1 MKSFSF
7 VHAADLHLDSQF
19 RGVSE
24 GMPSEIKGILR
35 DSTFKA
41 FQNIV
46 DFCIEKNVDALLIAG
61 DIFDSAN
68 RSFKA
73 QWEFKKGINKL
84 ASKKIKSF
92 ICHGNHDPLDGWE
105 GRIEFPEEYCFK
117 FGDVPSSY
125 SLFDKNEPDVKI
137 HGYSYPTREIR
148 KNIIPQFGKLVK
160 GGFNIGLI
168 HANVDNDPKHDPYA
182 PCSSKDLVNT
192 GYDYWALGHVHT
204 RKIVRDH
211 KPFIV
216 YPGNTQGRHVNEPGP
231 RGIIYVNVDEM
242 GEIDTEFVSIDI
254 IRFESIEITCEK
266 IESINQLE
274 SEIKHRFGKTLQN
287 AKKRHVIVELKLIGS
302 TVIDEDLKKPD
313 FELPF
318 KENINEEF
326 GSQSPFLWCANV
338 KIATTAMYNR
348 DELINRDDFIGEL
361 VRLNDKIRTD
371 DREFESFLQDCND
384 IYAKGSMKNYL
395 NSIDEMDKSVLY
407 ELILESEQHYLPK
420 LLEDE
425 LL

>member
-24 GMPSEIKGILR
+24 GMPSEIKCILR

-84 ASKKIKSF
+84 ALKKIKSF

-125 SLFDKNEPDVKI
+125 PLFDKNEPDVKI

-148 KNIIPQFGKLVK
+148 KNIIPQFGELVK

-204 RKIVRDH
+204 RNIVRDH

-242 GEIDTEFVSIDI
+242 GEIDTEFVSMDI
-254 IRFESIEITCEK
+254 IRFESIEFTCEK

-274 SEIKHRFGKTLQN
+274 SEIKDRFDKTLQN

-313 FELPF
+313 FELQF
-318 KENINEEF
+318 KEIINEEL
-326 GSQSPFLWCANV
+326 GRQSPFLWCANI
-338 KIATTAMYNR
+338 KIATTALYNR

-395 NSIDEMDKSVLY
+395 NSIEEMDKSILY